1 MSQTSFDKDKIKI
14 LLLEGVHDSAIESF
28 HAAGYTNIERKAGA
42 LQGDEL
48 SRALADAHILGIRS
62 RTQLTGQALAEA
74 RRLLAVGCF
83 CIGTNQVALKD
94 ATVRGVPV
102 FNAPFSNTRSVAE
115 LVLAEAVLLLRGIP
129 EKHGLLKQG
138 VWQKSASASF
148 EIRGKT
154 LGVIG
159 YGNIGSQLGVMA
171 EALGMQ
177 VQFYDVVKRL
187 NLGNARQLDSM
198 DELLATS
205 DIVTLHVPE
214 TPATRNMIAARE
226 LALMKKTG
234 VLINASRGHVVDLDA
249 LAAAL
254 KSQRLLGAAIDVYP
268 EEPKSN
274 DDPFVSPLIEC
285 SNVILTPHIGGSTA
299 EAQENIGSEVADKL
313 IRYSDNGSTL
323 SAVNFPEVSL
333 PAHPSSHRLL
343 HIHRNVPG
351 VLSHINR
358 VFGEGGI
365 NIAAQYLQTNA
376 DIGYVVIDV
385 EAEHSQMALENLRA
399 IDGTIR
405 TRLLF

>member
-274 DDPFVSPLIEC
+274 DEVMMCLITEETSDL
-285 SNVILTPHIGGSTA
+285 SNDA
-299 EAQENIGSEVADKL
+299 RADEARS
-313 IRYSDNGSTL
+313 R
-323 SAVNFPEVSL
+323 AV
-333 PAHPSSHRLL
+333 
-343 HIHRNVPG
+343 
-351 VLSHINR
+351 
-358 VFGEGGI
+358 
-365 NIAAQYLQTNA
+365 Q
-376 DIGYVVIDV
+376 
-385 EAEHSQMALENLRA
+385 
-399 IDGTIR
+399 
-405 TRLLF
+405 